1 MFSALLP
8 EPDDWWTGAMAAK
21 GFAAVPILTLPPSR
35 CATSPGGSAWSAM
48 FSALLPASDD
58 GWTGAMEGK
67 GFVGVETGAVVESG
81 NDLGAE
87 SAGMGSA
94 A

>member
-1 MFSALLP
+1 
-8 EPDDWWTGAMAAK
+8 
-21 GFAAVPILTLPPSR
+21 
-35 CATSPGGSAWSAM
+35 M

-67 GFVGVETGAVVESG
+67 GFVGAETGAAVESG

-87 SAGMGSA
+87 SAGIGGA

>member
-1 MFSALLP
+1 
-8 EPDDWWTGAMAAK
+8 MAAE
-21 GFAAVPILTLPPSR
+21 GFAAVPILALPPSA
-35 CATSPGGSAWSAM
+35 CATSRGGSAWSAM

-58 GWTGAMEGK
+58 GWTGAMEDK
-67 GFVGVETGAVVESG
+67 GFVGAETGAVVESG

-87 SAGMGSA
+87 SAGIGSA

>member
-1 MFSALLP
+1 
-8 EPDDWWTGAMAAK
+8 
-21 GFAAVPILTLPPSR
+21 
-35 CATSPGGSAWSAM
+35 M

-67 GFVGVETGAVVESG
+67 GFVGAETGAVVESG

-87 SAGMGSA
+87 SAGIGSA